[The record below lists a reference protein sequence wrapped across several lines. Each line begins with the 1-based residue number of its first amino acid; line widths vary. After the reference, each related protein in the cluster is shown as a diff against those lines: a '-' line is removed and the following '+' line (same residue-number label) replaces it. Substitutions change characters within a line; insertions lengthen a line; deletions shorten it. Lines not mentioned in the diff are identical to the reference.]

1 MKRNTVL
8 LFFLLFN
15 IMCSLAGQKLDSLLN
30 VLDKTIN
37 EYKQYVDLRENRIQQ
52 LKELLS
58 NSNLSLDDVYSLNK
72 QIYHEYKAYICD
84 SAISYLNRNL
94 DVAERMNN
102 ADKVVDTKLLLSYL
116 FASSGMY
123 KESID
128 ILNSIKRNTLKSSFL
143 EDYYLCYDHVYGELS
158 FYTQDKR
165 SSSKYNDIS
174 WKYKDSLYA
183 ILDKE
188 SELYLNM
195 TETRQRDFGE
205 PQKALETNMKRLQRV
220 EFGTPEYALITFHRS
235 LDYSKLDDAEQRKIY
250 LTLSAIS
257 DLRSAIKDNASLWE
271 LANLI
276 YNDGDVDRSYKY
288 IRHSLDDANFFN
300 ARLRN
305 FQISG
310 ILSIIDKTYQVKSEK
325 QKDKLRFYLVLISL
339 LSILLITAILYI
351 YKQMNKLSIARNN
364 LQDVNGQLNILN
376 RELSEMNEQLKSA
389 NLDLSESN
397 HVKEEYIGHFLTL
410 CSTYIDKLES
420 FRKMV
425 AKKLTSG
432 QVAELLKIT
441 KSTDIQENELKE
453 FYSNFD
459 NTFLHLYPSFVDD
472 FNSLLVDEEK
482 IVLKKGELMNTEL
495 RIFALI
501 RLGIDDSS
509 KIADFLRYSVNT
521 IYNYR
526 AKVKNK
532 AKVSR
537 EDFESMVMKIGS
549 FSK

>member
-1 MKRNTVL
+1 M
-8 LFFLLFN
+8 FSF
-15 IMCSLAGQKLDSLLN
+15 AGQKLDSLLN

-37 EYKQYVDLRENRIQQ
+37 EHKQYVELRENRIQQ

-58 NSNLSLDDVYSLNK
+58 RKNLSLNDVYSLNK
-72 QIYHEYKAYICD
+72 QIYKEYKAYICD
-84 SAISYLNRNL
+84 SAITYLNRNL
-94 DVAERMNN
+94 EIAEEMND

-158 FYTQDKR
+158 FYTHDKR

-188 SELYLNM
+188 AELYLNM
-195 TETRQRDFGE
+195 KETRQRDFGE

-220 EFGTPEYALITFHRS
+220 EFGTPEYALVTFHRA
-235 LDYSKLDDAEQRKIY
+235 LDYSKLGDTEQRKIY
-250 LTLSAIS
+250 LALSAIS
-257 DLRSAIKDNASLWE
+257 DLHSAIKDNASLWE

-276 YNDGDVDRSYKY
+276 YKDGDVDRSYKY

-325 QKDKLRFYLVLISL
+325 QKDELRFYLILISL
-339 LSILLITAILYI
+339 LSILLIAAIIYI
-351 YKQMNKLSIARNN
+351 YKQMNKLSVARNN
-364 LQDVNGQLNILN
+364 LQDVNGQLSILN
-376 RELSEMNEQLKSA
+376 RELSEMNEQLKST

-397 HVKEEYIGHFLTL
+397 HVKEEYIGHFLSL
-410 CSTYIDKLES
+410 CSTYIDKLEN

-425 AKKLTSG
+425 IKKIVSG
-432 QVAELLKIT
+432 QTAELLKIT

-459 NTFLHLYPSFVDD
+459 NTFLHLYPSFVED

-537 EDFESMVMKIGS
+537 EDFESLVMKIGS

>member
-1 MKRNTVL
+1 MKRSTIL
-8 LFFLLFN
+8 MFFILCTIF
-15 IMCSLAGQKLDSLLN
+15 SFAGQRLDSLLN

-37 EYKQYVDLRENRIQQ
+37 EHRQYVELRENRIQQ
-52 LKELLS
+52 LKALLS
-58 NSNLSLDDVYSLNK
+58 RNNLSLDDVYSLNK
-72 QIYHEYKAYICD
+72 QLYNEYKAYVCD
-84 SAISYLNRNL
+84 SAISYLNCNL
-94 DVAERMNN
+94 DIAEKMNDT
-102 ADKVVDTKLLLSYL
+102 DKVVETKLLLSYL

-128 ILNSIKRNTLKSSFL
+128 ILNSIKRNILKSSFL

-158 FYTQDKR
+158 FYTHDKR
-165 SSSKYNDIS
+165 SSAKYSDIS

-195 TETRQRDFGE
+195 KETRQRDFGE

-220 EFGTPEYALITFHRS
+220 EFGTPEYALVTFHRA
-235 LDYSKLDDAEQRKIY
+235 LDYSKLEDNEQRKIY
-250 LTLSAIS
+250 LALSAIS
-257 DLRSAIKDNASLWE
+257 DLHSAIKDNASLWE

-276 YNDGDVDRSYKY
+276 YKDGDVDRSYKY

-310 ILSIIDKTYQVKSEK
+310 ILSIIDKTYQMKSEK
-325 QKDKLRFYLVLISL
+325 QKDELRFYLILISL
-339 LSILLITAILYI
+339 LSVLLIAAIMYI
-351 YKQMNKLSIARNN
+351 YKQMNKLSVARNN

-397 HVKEEYIGHFLTL
+397 HVKEEYIGHFLSL

-425 AKKLTSG
+425 TKKLTTG

-453 FYSNFD
+453 FYANFD
-459 NTFLHLYPSFVDD
+459 NTFLHLYPSFVED
-472 FNSLLVDEEK
+472 FNSLLIDGEK

-537 EDFESMVMKIGS
+537 EDFENLVMRIGS

>member
-1 MKRNTVL
+1 MKRSTIL
-8 LFFLLFN
+8 IIFIFYTIF
-15 IMCSLAGQKLDSLLN
+15 SFAGQRLDSLLN

-37 EYKQYVDLRENRIQQ
+37 EHRQYVELRENRIQQ
-52 LKELLS
+52 LKALLS
-58 NSNLSLDDVYSLNK
+58 RNNLSLDDVYSLNK
-72 QIYHEYKAYICD
+72 QLYNEYKAYVCD
-84 SAISYLNRNL
+84 STISYLNCNL
-94 DVAERMNN
+94 DIAEKMNDT
-102 ADKVVDTKLLLSYL
+102 DKVVETKLLLSYL

-128 ILNSIKRNTLKSSFL
+128 ILNSIKRNMLKSSFL

-158 FYTQDKR
+158 FYTHDKR
-165 SSSKYNDIS
+165 SSAKYSDIS

-195 TETRQRDFGE
+195 KETRQRDFGE

-220 EFGTPEYALITFHRS
+220 EFGTPEYALVTFHRA
-235 LDYSKLDDAEQRKIY
+235 LDYSKLEDNEQRKIY
-250 LTLSAIS
+250 LALSAIS
-257 DLRSAIKDNASLWE
+257 DLHSAIKDNASLWE

-276 YNDGDVDRSYKY
+276 YKDGDVDRSYKY

-310 ILSIIDKTYQVKSEK
+310 ILSIIDKTYQMKSEK
-325 QKDKLRFYLVLISL
+325 QKDELRFYLILISL
-339 LSILLITAILYI
+339 LSVLLIAAIVYI
-351 YKQMNKLSIARNN
+351 YKQMNKLSVARNN

-397 HVKEEYIGHFLTL
+397 HVKEEYIGHFLSL

-425 AKKLTSG
+425 TKKLTTG

-453 FYSNFD
+453 FYANFD
-459 NTFLHLYPSFVDD
+459 NTFLHLYPSFVED
-472 FNSLLVDEEK
+472 FNSLLIDGEK

-537 EDFESMVMKIGS
+537 EDFESLVMRIGS

>member
-1 MKRNTVL
+1 MKRSTIL
-8 LFFLLFN
+8 IIFIFYTIF
-15 IMCSLAGQKLDSLLN
+15 SFAGQRLDSLLN

-37 EYKQYVDLRENRIQQ
+37 EHRQYVELRENRIQQ
-52 LKELLS
+52 LKTLLS
-58 NSNLSLDDVYSLNK
+58 RNNLSLDDVYSLNK
-72 QIYHEYKAYICD
+72 QLYNEYKAYVCD
-84 SAISYLNRNL
+84 SAISYLNCNL
-94 DVAERMNN
+94 DIAEKMNDT
-102 ADKVVDTKLLLSYL
+102 DKVVETKLLLSYL

-128 ILNSIKRNTLKSSFL
+128 ILNSIKRNILKSSFL

-158 FYTQDKR
+158 FYTHDKR
-165 SSSKYNDIS
+165 SSAKYSDIS

-195 TETRQRDFGE
+195 KETRQRDFGE

-220 EFGTPEYALITFHRS
+220 EFGTPEYALVTFHRA
-235 LDYSKLDDAEQRKIY
+235 LDYSKLEDNEQRKIY
-250 LTLSAIS
+250 LALSAIS
-257 DLRSAIKDNASLWE
+257 DLHSAIKDNASLWE

-276 YNDGDVDRSYKY
+276 YKDGDVDRSYKY

-310 ILSIIDKTYQVKSEK
+310 ILSIIDKTYQMKSEK
-325 QKDKLRFYLVLISL
+325 QKDELRFYLILISL
-339 LSILLITAILYI
+339 LSVLLIAAITYI
-351 YKQMNKLSIARNN
+351 YKQMNKLSVARNN

-397 HVKEEYIGHFLTL
+397 HVKEEYIGHFLSL

-425 AKKLTSG
+425 TKKLTTG
-432 QVAELLKIT
+432 QVAELLKVT

-453 FYSNFD
+453 FYANFD
-459 NTFLHLYPSFVDD
+459 NTFLHLYPSFVED
-472 FNSLLVDEEK
+472 FNSLLIDGEK

-537 EDFESMVMKIGS
+537 EDFENLVMRIGS

>member
-1 MKRNTVL
+1 MKRSTIL
-8 LFFLLFN
+8 IIFIFYTIF
-15 IMCSLAGQKLDSLLN
+15 SFAGQRLDSLLN

-37 EYKQYVDLRENRIQQ
+37 EHRQYVELRENRIQQ
-52 LKELLS
+52 LKALLS
-58 NSNLSLDDVYSLNK
+58 RNNLSLDDVYSLNK
-72 QIYHEYKAYICD
+72 QLYNEYKAYVCD
-84 SAISYLNRNL
+84 SAISYLNCNL
-94 DVAERMNN
+94 DIAEKMNDT
-102 ADKVVDTKLLLSYL
+102 DKVVETKLLLSYL

-128 ILNSIKRNTLKSSFL
+128 ILNSIKRNILKSSFL

-158 FYTQDKR
+158 FYTHDKR
-165 SSSKYNDIS
+165 SSAKYSDIS

-195 TETRQRDFGE
+195 KETRQRDFGE

-220 EFGTPEYALITFHRS
+220 EFGTPEYALVTFHRA
-235 LDYSKLDDAEQRKIY
+235 LDYSKLEDNEQRKIY
-250 LTLSAIS
+250 LALSAIS
-257 DLRSAIKDNASLWE
+257 DLHSAIKDNASLWE

-276 YNDGDVDRSYKY
+276 YKDGDVDRSYKY

-310 ILSIIDKTYQVKSEK
+310 ILSIIDKTYQMKSEK
-325 QKDKLRFYLVLISL
+325 QKDELRFYLILISL
-339 LSILLITAILYI
+339 LSVLLIAAIMYI
-351 YKQMNKLSIARNN
+351 YKQMNKLSVARNN

-397 HVKEEYIGHFLTL
+397 HVKEEYIGHFLSL

-425 AKKLTSG
+425 TKKLTTG
-432 QVAELLKIT
+432 QVAELLKVT

-453 FYSNFD
+453 FYANFD
-459 NTFLHLYPSFVDD
+459 NTFLHLYPSFVED
-472 FNSLLVDEEK
+472 FNSLLIDGEK

-537 EDFESMVMKIGS
+537 EDFENLVMRIGS

>member
-1 MKRNTVL
+1 MKRSTIL
-8 LFFLLFN
+8 IIFIFYTIF
-15 IMCSLAGQKLDSLLN
+15 SFAGQRLDSLLN

-37 EYKQYVDLRENRIQQ
+37 EHRQYVELRENRIQQ
-52 LKELLS
+52 LKALLS
-58 NSNLSLDDVYSLNK
+58 RNNLSLDDVYSLNK
-72 QIYHEYKAYICD
+72 QLYNEYKAYVCD
-84 SAISYLNRNL
+84 SAISYLNCNL
-94 DVAERMNN
+94 DIAEKMNDT
-102 ADKVVDTKLLLSYL
+102 DKVVETKLLLSYL

-128 ILNSIKRNTLKSSFL
+128 ILNSIKRNILKSSFL

-158 FYTQDKR
+158 FYTHDKR
-165 SSSKYNDIS
+165 SSAKYSDIS

-195 TETRQRDFGE
+195 KETRQRDFGE

-220 EFGTPEYALITFHRS
+220 EFGTPEYALVTFHRA
-235 LDYSKLDDAEQRKIY
+235 LDYSKLEDNEQRKIY
-250 LTLSAIS
+250 LALSAIS
-257 DLRSAIKDNASLWE
+257 DLHSAIKDNASLWE

-276 YNDGDVDRSYKY
+276 YKDGDVDRSYKY

-310 ILSIIDKTYQVKSEK
+310 ILSIIDKTYQMKSEK
-325 QKDKLRFYLVLISL
+325 QKDELRFYLILISL
-339 LSILLITAILYI
+339 LSVLLIAAIMYI
-351 YKQMNKLSIARNN
+351 YKQMNKLSVARNN

-397 HVKEEYIGHFLTL
+397 HVKEEYIGHFLSL

-425 AKKLTSG
+425 TKKLTTG

-453 FYSNFD
+453 FYANFD
-459 NTFLHLYPSFVDD
+459 NTFLHLYPSFVED
-472 FNSLLVDEEK
+472 FNSLLIDGEK

-537 EDFESMVMKIGS
+537 EDFENLVMRIGS

>member
-1 MKRNTVL
+1 M
-8 LFFLLFN
+8 FFILCTIF
-15 IMCSLAGQKLDSLLN
+15 SFAGQRLDSLLN

-37 EYKQYVDLRENRIQQ
+37 EHRQYVELRENRIQQ
-52 LKELLS
+52 LKVLLS
-58 NSNLSLDDVYSLNK
+58 KNNLSLNDVYSLNK
-72 QIYHEYKAYICD
+72 QLYKEYKAYVCD
-84 SAISYLNRNL
+84 SAISYLNCNL
-94 DVAERMNN
+94 DIAEKMNDT
-102 ADKVVDTKLLLSYL
+102 DKVVETKLLLSYL

-158 FYTQDKR
+158 FYTHDKR
-165 SSSKYNDIS
+165 SSAKYNDIS

-195 TETRQRDFGE
+195 KETRQRDFGE

-220 EFGTPEYALITFHRS
+220 EFGTPEYALVTFHRS
-235 LDYSKLDDAEQRKIY
+235 LDYSKLEDNEQRKTY
-250 LTLSAIS
+250 LALSAIS
-257 DLRSAIKDNASLWE
+257 DLHSAIKDNASLWE

-276 YNDGDVDRSYKY
+276 YKDGDVDRSYKY

-310 ILSIIDKTYQVKSEK
+310 ILSIIDKTYQMKSEK
-325 QKDKLRFYLVLISL
+325 QKDELRFYLILISL
-339 LSILLITAILYI
+339 LSVLLIAAIVYI
-351 YKQMNKLSIARNN
+351 YKQMKKLSVARNN

-376 RELSEMNEQLKSA
+376 RELSEMNEQLKST

-397 HVKEEYIGHFLTL
+397 HVKEEYIGHFLSL

-425 AKKLTSG
+425 TKKLTTG
-432 QVAELLKIT
+432 QVADLLKIT

-453 FYSNFD
+453 FYANFD
-459 NTFLHLYPSFVDD
+459 NTFLHLYPSFVED
-472 FNSLLVDEEK
+472 FNSLLIDGEK

-537 EDFESMVMKIGS
+537 EDFESLVMRIGS

>member
-1 MKRNTVL
+1 MKRSTIL
-8 LFFLLFN
+8 IIFIFYTIF
-15 IMCSLAGQKLDSLLN
+15 SFAGQRLDSLLN

-37 EYKQYVDLRENRIQQ
+37 EHRQYVELRENRIQQ
-52 LKELLS
+52 LKALLS
-58 NSNLSLDDVYSLNK
+58 RNNLSLDDVYSLNK
-72 QIYHEYKAYICD
+72 QLYNEYKAYVCD
-84 SAISYLNRNL
+84 SAISYLNCNL
-94 DVAERMNN
+94 DIAEKMNDT
-102 ADKVVDTKLLLSYL
+102 DKVVETKLLLSYL

-128 ILNSIKRNTLKSSFL
+128 ILNSIKRNILKSSFL
-143 EDYYLCYDHVYGELS
+143 ENYYLCYDHVYGELS
-158 FYTQDKR
+158 FYTHDKR
-165 SSSKYNDIS
+165 SSAKYSDIS

-195 TETRQRDFGE
+195 KETRQRDFGE

-220 EFGTPEYALITFHRS
+220 EFGTPEYALVTFHRA
-235 LDYSKLDDAEQRKIY
+235 LDYSKLEDNEQRKIY
-250 LTLSAIS
+250 LALSAIS
-257 DLRSAIKDNASLWE
+257 DLHSAIKDNASLWE

-276 YNDGDVDRSYKY
+276 YKDGDVDRSYKY

-310 ILSIIDKTYQVKSEK
+310 ILSIIDKTYQMKSEK
-325 QKDKLRFYLVLISL
+325 QKDELRFYLILISL
-339 LSILLITAILYI
+339 LSVLLIAAIMYI
-351 YKQMNKLSIARNN
+351 YKQMNKLSVARNN

-397 HVKEEYIGHFLTL
+397 HVKEEYIGHFLSL

-425 AKKLTSG
+425 TKKLTTG

-453 FYSNFD
+453 FYANFD
-459 NTFLHLYPSFVDD
+459 NTFLHLYPSFVED
-472 FNSLLVDEEK
+472 FNSLLIDGEK

-537 EDFESMVMKIGS
+537 EDFENLVMRIGS

>member
-1 MKRNTVL
+1 MKRSTIL
-8 LFFLLFN
+8 IIFIFYTIF
-15 IMCSLAGQKLDSLLN
+15 SFAGQRLDSLLN

-37 EYKQYVDLRENRIQQ
+37 EHRQYVELRENRIQQ
-52 LKELLS
+52 LKALLS
-58 NSNLSLDDVYSLNK
+58 RNNLSLDDVYSLNK
-72 QIYHEYKAYICD
+72 QLYNEYKAYVCD
-84 SAISYLNRNL
+84 SAISYLNCNL
-94 DVAERMNN
+94 DIAEKMNDT
-102 ADKVVDTKLLLSYL
+102 DKVVETKLLLSYL

-128 ILNSIKRNTLKSSFL
+128 ILNSIKRNILKSSFL
-143 EDYYLCYDHVYGELS
+143 ENYYLCYDHVYGELS
-158 FYTQDKR
+158 FYTHDKR
-165 SSSKYNDIS
+165 SSAKYSDIS

-195 TETRQRDFGE
+195 KETRQRDFGE

-220 EFGTPEYALITFHRS
+220 EFGTPEYALVTFHRA
-235 LDYSKLDDAEQRKIY
+235 LDYSKLEDNEQRKIY
-250 LTLSAIS
+250 LALSAIS
-257 DLRSAIKDNASLWE
+257 DLHSAIKDNASLWE

-276 YNDGDVDRSYKY
+276 YKDGDVDRSYKY

-310 ILSIIDKTYQVKSEK
+310 ILSIIDKTYQMKSEK
-325 QKDKLRFYLVLISL
+325 QKDELRFYLILISL
-339 LSILLITAILYI
+339 LSVLLIAAIMYI
-351 YKQMNKLSIARNN
+351 YKQMNKLSVARNN

-397 HVKEEYIGHFLTL
+397 HVKEEYIGHFLSL

-425 AKKLTSG
+425 TKKLTTG

-441 KSTDIQENELKE
+441 KSTGIQENELKE
-453 FYSNFD
+453 FYANFD
-459 NTFLHLYPSFVDD
+459 NTFLHLYPSFVED
-472 FNSLLVDEEK
+472 FNSLLIDGEK

-537 EDFESMVMKIGS
+537 EDFENLVMRIGS

>member
-1 MKRNTVL
+1 MKRSTIL
-8 LFFLLFN
+8 IIFIFYTIF
-15 IMCSLAGQKLDSLLN
+15 SFAGQRLDSLLN

-37 EYKQYVDLRENRIQQ
+37 EHRQYVELRENRIQQ
-52 LKELLS
+52 LKALLS
-58 NSNLSLDDVYSLNK
+58 RNNLSLDDVYSLNK
-72 QIYHEYKAYICD
+72 QLYNEYKAYVCD
-84 SAISYLNRNL
+84 SAISYLNCNL
-94 DVAERMNN
+94 DIAEKMNN
-102 ADKVVDTKLLLSYL
+102 TDKVVETKLLLSYL

-128 ILNSIKRNTLKSSFL
+128 ILNSIKRNMLKSSFL

-158 FYTQDKR
+158 FYTHDKR
-165 SSSKYNDIS
+165 SSAKYSDIS

-195 TETRQRDFGE
+195 KETRQRDFGE

-220 EFGTPEYALITFHRS
+220 EFGTPEYALVTFHRA
-235 LDYSKLDDAEQRKIY
+235 LDYSKLEDNEQRKIY
-250 LTLSAIS
+250 LALSAIS
-257 DLRSAIKDNASLWE
+257 DLHSAIKDNASLWE

-276 YNDGDVDRSYKY
+276 YKDGDVDRSYKY

-310 ILSIIDKTYQVKSEK
+310 ILSIIDKTYQMKSEK
-325 QKDKLRFYLVLISL
+325 QKDELRFYLILISL
-339 LSILLITAILYI
+339 LSVLLIAAIMYI
-351 YKQMNKLSIARNN
+351 YKQMNKLSVARNN

-397 HVKEEYIGHFLTL
+397 HVKEEYIGHFLSL

-425 AKKLTSG
+425 TKKLTTG

-453 FYSNFD
+453 FYANFD
-459 NTFLHLYPSFVDD
+459 NTFLHLYPSFVED
-472 FNSLLVDEEK
+472 FNSLLIDGEK

-537 EDFESMVMKIGS
+537 EDFENLVMRIGS

>member
-1 MKRNTVL
+1 MKRSTIL
-8 LFFLLFN
+8 IIFIFYTIF
-15 IMCSLAGQKLDSLLN
+15 SFAGQRLDSLLN

-37 EYKQYVDLRENRIQQ
+37 EHRQYVELRENRIQQ
-52 LKELLS
+52 LKALLS
-58 NSNLSLDDVYSLNK
+58 RNNLSLDDVYSLNK
-72 QIYHEYKAYICD
+72 QLYNEYKAYVCD
-84 SAISYLNRNL
+84 SAISYLNCNL
-94 DVAERMNN
+94 DIAEKMNDT
-102 ADKVVDTKLLLSYL
+102 DKVVETKLLLSYL

-128 ILNSIKRNTLKSSFL
+128 ILNSIKRNILKSSFL

-158 FYTQDKR
+158 FYTHDKR
-165 SSSKYNDIS
+165 SSAKYSDIS

-195 TETRQRDFGE
+195 KETRQRDFGE

-220 EFGTPEYALITFHRS
+220 EFGTPEYALVTFHRA
-235 LDYSKLDDAEQRKIY
+235 LDYSKLEDNEQRKIY
-250 LTLSAIS
+250 LALSAIS
-257 DLRSAIKDNASLWE
+257 DLHSAIKDNASLWE

-276 YNDGDVDRSYKY
+276 YKDGDVDRSYKY

-310 ILSIIDKTYQVKSEK
+310 ILSIIDKTYQMKSEK
-325 QKDKLRFYLVLISL
+325 QKDELRFYLILISL
-339 LSILLITAILYI
+339 LSVLLIAAIMYI
-351 YKQMNKLSIARNN
+351 YKQMNKLSVARNN

-397 HVKEEYIGHFLTL
+397 HVKEEYIGHFLSL

-425 AKKLTSG
+425 TKKLTTG

-441 KSTDIQENELKE
+441 KSTGIQENELKE
-453 FYSNFD
+453 FYANFD
-459 NTFLHLYPSFVDD
+459 NTFLHLYPSFVED
-472 FNSLLVDEEK
+472 FNSLLIDGEK

-537 EDFESMVMKIGS
+537 EDFENLVMRIGS

>member
-1 MKRNTVL
+1 MKRSTIL
-8 LFFLLFN
+8 IIFIFYTIF
-15 IMCSLAGQKLDSLLN
+15 SFAGQRLDSLLN

-37 EYKQYVDLRENRIQQ
+37 EHRQYVELRENRIQQ
-52 LKELLS
+52 LKALLS
-58 NSNLSLDDVYSLNK
+58 RNNLSLDDVYSLNK
-72 QIYHEYKAYICD
+72 QLYNEYKAYVCD
-84 SAISYLNRNL
+84 SAISYLNCNL
-94 DVAERMNN
+94 DIAEKMNN
-102 ADKVVDTKLLLSYL
+102 TDKVVETKLLLSYL

-128 ILNSIKRNTLKSSFL
+128 ILNSIKRNILKSSFL

-158 FYTQDKR
+158 FYTHDKR
-165 SSSKYNDIS
+165 SSAKYSDIS

-195 TETRQRDFGE
+195 KETRQRDFGE

-220 EFGTPEYALITFHRS
+220 EFGTPEYALVTFHRA
-235 LDYSKLDDAEQRKIY
+235 LDYSKLEDNEQRKIY
-250 LTLSAIS
+250 LALSAIS
-257 DLRSAIKDNASLWE
+257 DLHSAIKDNASLWE

-276 YNDGDVDRSYKY
+276 YKDGDVDRSYKY

-310 ILSIIDKTYQVKSEK
+310 ILSIIDKTYQMKSEK
-325 QKDKLRFYLVLISL
+325 QKDELRFYLILISL
-339 LSILLITAILYI
+339 LSVLLIAAIMYI
-351 YKQMNKLSIARNN
+351 YKQMNKLSVARNN

-397 HVKEEYIGHFLTL
+397 HVKEEYIGHFLSL

-425 AKKLTSG
+425 TKKLTTG

-453 FYSNFD
+453 FYANFD
-459 NTFLHLYPSFVDD
+459 NTFLHLYPSFVED
-472 FNSLLVDEEK
+472 FNSLLIDGEK

-537 EDFESMVMKIGS
+537 EDFENLVMRIGS

>member
-1 MKRNTVL
+1 MKRSTIL
-8 LFFLLFN
+8 IIFIFYTIF
-15 IMCSLAGQKLDSLLN
+15 SFAGQRLDSLLN

-37 EYKQYVDLRENRIQQ
+37 EHRQYVELRENRIQQ
-52 LKELLS
+52 LKALLS
-58 NSNLSLDDVYSLNK
+58 RNNLSLDDVYSLNK
-72 QIYHEYKAYICD
+72 QLYNEYKAYVCD
-84 SAISYLNRNL
+84 SAISYLNCNL
-94 DVAERMNN
+94 DIAEKMNDT
-102 ADKVVDTKLLLSYL
+102 DKVVETKLLLSYL

-128 ILNSIKRNTLKSSFL
+128 ILNSIKRNILKSSFL

-158 FYTQDKR
+158 FYTHDKR
-165 SSSKYNDIS
+165 SSAKYSDIS

-195 TETRQRDFGE
+195 KETRQRDFGE

-220 EFGTPEYALITFHRS
+220 EFGTPEYALVTFHRA
-235 LDYSKLDDAEQRKIY
+235 LDYSKLEDNEQRKIY
-250 LTLSAIS
+250 LALSAIS
-257 DLRSAIKDNASLWE
+257 DLHSAIKDNASLWE

-276 YNDGDVDRSYKY
+276 YKDGDVDRSYKY

-310 ILSIIDKTYQVKSEK
+310 ILSIIDKTYQMKSEK
-325 QKDKLRFYLVLISL
+325 QKDELRFYLILISL
-339 LSILLITAILYI
+339 LSVLLIAAIMYI
-351 YKQMNKLSIARNN
+351 YKQMNKLSVARNN

-397 HVKEEYIGHFLTL
+397 HVKEEYIGHFLSL

-425 AKKLTSG
+425 TKKLTTG

-453 FYSNFD
+453 FYANFD
-459 NTFLHLYPSFVDD
+459 NTFLHLYPSFVED
-472 FNSLLVDEEK
+472 FNSLLIDGEK

-537 EDFESMVMKIGS
+537 EDFENLVMRIAS

>member
-1 MKRNTVL
+1 MKRNTIL
-8 LFFLLFN
+8 LFFLLYNAMF
-15 IMCSLAGQKLDSLLN
+15 SFAGQKLDSLLN

-37 EYKQYVDLRENRIQQ
+37 EHKQYVELRENRIQQ

-58 NSNLSLDDVYSLNK
+58 RKNLSLNDVYSLNK
-72 QIYHEYKAYICD
+72 QIYQEYKAYICD
-84 SAISYLNRNL
+84 SAITYLNRNL
-94 DVAERMNN
+94 EIAEEMND

-158 FYTQDKR
+158 FYTHDKR

-188 SELYLNM
+188 AELYLNM
-195 TETRQRDFGE
+195 KETRQRDFGE

-220 EFGTPEYALITFHRS
+220 EFGTPEYALVTFHRS
-235 LDYSKLDDAEQRKIY
+235 LDYSNLGDTEQRKIY
-250 LTLSAIS
+250 LALSAIS
-257 DLRSAIKDNASLWE
+257 DLHSAIKDNASLWE

-276 YNDGDVDRSYKY
+276 YKDGDVDRSYKY

-325 QKDKLRFYLVLISL
+325 QKDELRFYLILISL
-339 LSILLITAILYI
+339 LSILLIAAIIYI
-351 YKQMNKLSIARNN
+351 YKQMNKLSVARNN
-364 LQDVNGQLNILN
+364 LQDVNGQLSILN
-376 RELSEMNEQLKSA
+376 RELSEMNEQLKST

-397 HVKEEYIGHFLTL
+397 HVKEEYIGHFLSL
-410 CSTYIDKLES
+410 CSTYIDKLEN

-425 AKKLTSG
+425 TKKIISG
-432 QVAELLKIT
+432 QTAELLKIT

-459 NTFLHLYPSFVDD
+459 NTFLHLYPSFVED

-537 EDFESMVMKIGS
+537 EDFESLVMKIGS

>member
-1 MKRNTVL
+1 MKRSTIL
-8 LFFLLFN
+8 IIFIFYTIF
-15 IMCSLAGQKLDSLLN
+15 SFAGQRLDSLLN

-37 EYKQYVDLRENRIQQ
+37 EHRQYVELRENRIQQ
-52 LKELLS
+52 LKALLS
-58 NSNLSLDDVYSLNK
+58 RNNLSLDDVYSLNK
-72 QIYHEYKAYICD
+72 QLYNEYKVYVCD
-84 SAISYLNRNL
+84 SAISYLNCNL
-94 DVAERMNN
+94 DIAEKMNDT
-102 ADKVVDTKLLLSYL
+102 DKVVETKLLLSYL

-128 ILNSIKRNTLKSSFL
+128 ILNSIKRNILKSSFL

-158 FYTQDKR
+158 FYTHDKR
-165 SSSKYNDIS
+165 SSAKYSDIS

-195 TETRQRDFGE
+195 KETRQRDFGE

-220 EFGTPEYALITFHRS
+220 EFGTPEYALVTFHRA
-235 LDYSKLDDAEQRKIY
+235 LDYSKLEDNEQRKIY
-250 LTLSAIS
+250 LALSAIS
-257 DLRSAIKDNASLWE
+257 DLHSAIKDNASLWE

-310 ILSIIDKTYQVKSEK
+310 ILSIIDKTYQMKSEK
-325 QKDKLRFYLVLISL
+325 QKDELRFYLILISL
-339 LSILLITAILYI
+339 LSVLLIAAIMYI
-351 YKQMNKLSIARNN
+351 YKQMNKLSVARNN

-397 HVKEEYIGHFLTL
+397 HVKEEYIGHFLSL

-425 AKKLTSG
+425 TKKLTTG

-453 FYSNFD
+453 FYANFD
-459 NTFLHLYPSFVDD
+459 NTFLHLYPSFVED
-472 FNSLLVDEEK
+472 FNSLLIDGEK

-537 EDFESMVMKIGS
+537 EDFENLVMRIGS